1 MTVSSV
7 ASTMALQEKLRL
19 TDACPQPSLFV
30 DSTISRHAT
39 WCSNGKHS
47 LYDLSTWNAMCRF
60 PLLICF
66 GSSKA
71 RFNGILRTQSRTKRS
86 QVSISLVFR
95 LVQATPTVCFAPT
108 TILPKI
114 LFKICKL
121 DANFH
126 HAVHRWHPNKQ
137 PHYSMSELS
146 GVQSLNT
153 PIERIPIAVSDLGTT
168 VT

>member
-1 MTVSSV
+1 
-7 ASTMALQEKLRL
+7 
-19 TDACPQPSLFV
+19 
-30 DSTISRHAT
+30 
-39 WCSNGKHS
+39 
-47 LYDLSTWNAMCRF
+47 
-60 PLLICF
+60 
-66 GSSKA
+66 
-71 RFNGILRTQSRTKRS
+71 
-86 QVSISLVFR
+86 
-95 LVQATPTVCFAPT
+95 VQATPTVCFAPT